1 MSKEIILIV
10 EDDAS
15 VRDIL
20 KDTLRHY
27 TDYELVMA
35 VDGAEG
41 LRRAIEDRPSVMLLD
56 LALPEI
62 DGLKIMER
70 LNAENKSIPTI
81 IITADN
87 RADTILQAFRLGA
100 KDFLRKPFHIHEIR
114 SALENALTE
123 ERLRRERDKLTRA
136 LAVANQHQ
144 QRQLDNWVALD
155 YIARTIISTL
165 DESEVLRRV
174 VGTVKHLL
182 QVEAGSLLLVDEE
195 SGALRFAI
203 ALGEQHHDVP
213 DRTEPVETGLASWV
227 VRRGE
232 SVHVRNVWDDPRFD
246 PEVDQVP
253 GYRSEAILC
262 VPLKSR
268 REVLGAFEVINK
280 QGSPHSPAFDQED
293 VNLLKTLASWITIAV
308 ENARLNRTLQ
318 EHAAMKTLR
327 QAVVTVAH
335 YINNHLMAFSLEL
348 DSLEQS
354 DMPDSEKVEAVLDL
368 SRRSNETIVSVV
380 RALDKLKNVRT
391 TAYVGSEDMI
401 DIEELLVST
410 SEHEQA

>member
-1 MSKEIILIV
+1 
-10 EDDAS
+10 
-15 VRDIL
+15 
-20 KDTLRHY
+20 
-27 TDYELVMA
+27 
-35 VDGAEG
+35 
-41 LRRAIEDRPSVMLLD
+41 
-56 LALPEI
+56 
-62 DGLKIMER
+62 
-70 LNAENKSIPTI
+70 
-81 IITADN
+81 
-87 RADTILQAFRLGA
+87 
-100 KDFLRKPFHIHEIR
+100 
-114 SALENALTE
+114 
-123 ERLRRERDKLTRA
+123 
-136 LAVANQHQ
+136 
-144 QRQLDNWVALD
+144 
-155 YIARTIISTL
+155 
-165 DESEVLRRV
+165 
-174 VGTVKHLL
+174 
-182 QVEAGSLLLVDEE
+182 
-195 SGALRFAI
+195 
-203 ALGEQHHDVP
+203 VP
-213 DRTEPVETGLASWV
+213 
-227 VRRGE
+227 
-232 SVHVRNVWDDPRFD
+232 VHVRDVWDDPRFD

-268 REVLGAFEVINK
+268 RKVLGAFEVINK
-280 QGSPHSPAFDQED
+280 QGSPQSPAFDQED

-354 DMPDSEKVEAVLDL
+354 DMPDSEKVEAVFDL
-368 SRRSNETIVSVV
+368 SRRSNKTIVSVV

>member
-1 MSKEIILIV
+1 VSKEIILIV
-10 EDDAS
+10 EDDAG

-20 KDTLRHY
+20 NDTLRHY

-174 VGTVKHLL
+174 VATVKHLL

-203 ALGEQHHDVP
+203 ALGEQPHDVL
-213 DRTEPVETGLASWV
+213 DRTEPVSTGLASWV
-227 VRRGE
+227 VRRGVP
-232 SVHVRNVWDDPRFD
+232 VHVRDVWDDPRFD

-268 REVLGAFEVINK
+268 RKVLGAFEVINK
-280 QGSPHSPAFDQED
+280 QGSPQSPAFDQED

-354 DMPDSEKVEAVLDL
+354 DMPDSEKVEAVFDL
-368 SRRSNETIVSVV
+368 SRRSNKTIVSVV